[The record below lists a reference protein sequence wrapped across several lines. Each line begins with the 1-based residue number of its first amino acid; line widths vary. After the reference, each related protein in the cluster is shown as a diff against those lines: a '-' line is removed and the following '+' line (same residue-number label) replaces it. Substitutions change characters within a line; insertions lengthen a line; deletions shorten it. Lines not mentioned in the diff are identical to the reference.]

1 MPILP
6 LRSFPSAAAAVALAL
21 LLPAVALAG
30 HGESRG
36 HGKGHGK
43 GFGHLERAVERLE
56 LDPATGEAVAGIL
69 DEARQE
75 RRSLHEELRQEHE
88 VLREM
93 LRAES
98 PDAEAVMAQ
107 ADRLGALRTEMRK
120 QWLRA
125 MLQVRE
131 TVGPERWAE
140 MREALHER
148 RGRHHGGGR

>member
-1 MPILP
+1 MPIVR
-6 LRSFPSAAAAVALAL
+6 LRLLSLAVAAAAVALIFPAL
-21 LLPAVALAG
+21 ALAG
-30 HGESRG
+30 HGDSRG

-43 GFGHLERAVERLE
+43 GLGHLERAVERLE
-56 LDPATGEAVAGIL
+56 LDPETREAVAGIL

-75 RRSLHEELRQEHE
+75 RRSLHEELRKEHE
-88 VLREM
+88 VLREL

-98 PDAEAVMAQ
+98 PDAEAVMDQ
-107 ADRLGALRTEMRK
+107 ADHLGALRTEMRK

-125 MLQVRE
+125 MLEVRE